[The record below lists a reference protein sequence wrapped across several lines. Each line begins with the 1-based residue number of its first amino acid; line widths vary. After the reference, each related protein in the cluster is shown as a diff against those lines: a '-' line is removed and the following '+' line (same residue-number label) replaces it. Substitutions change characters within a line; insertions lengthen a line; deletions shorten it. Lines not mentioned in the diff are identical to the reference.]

1 MFDTDVIYELTQAE
15 LAGEWEESDRQV
27 LPDDFELI
35 PPSLI
40 LAAYL
45 LRIDRSR
52 LNGHDL
58 VVVMRAEARMEAHY
72 AAQRMATITEV
83 AYSPNGDADS
93 AVERSEVLAEFASE
107 DLSAGLNLTRRAADV
122 ELGFAL
128 ELRERLPKVWELLN
142 TGLIDVRRARTI
154 AQGTTHL
161 TVDAAREVADRII
174 HRAPKL
180 TTGQLAARIRRLCV
194 ETDPEEA
201 QTRYEDSLA
210 ERRVVIEANVDGTA
224 DLHAYG
230 LPADRAVA
238 IGRKVSRLARN
249 LRKSDG
255 SRTMDQL
262 RADVFVDLLCGNHVS
277 GGRAGGMVDI
287 RVDMETLVG
296 LTENPGELAGFGP
309 VIADIARR
317 VTAEQENTEWRW
329 TMVDDNNQVL
339 HTGITTRRPTTAQKR
354 HVQARFRYCV
364 FPGCRMPSADCDLDH
379 RVAVAD
385 GGPTTTCNLAPPMPS
400 PPSGQTRSTLATHH
414 PTQRQPHLAQ
424 PTRTHLHHQRPIALT
439 KGRVDLDQLTGSQLG

>member
-27 LPDDFELI
+27 LPDDFESI

-40 LAAYL
+40 LAGYL
-45 LRIDRSR
+45 YRIDRSK

-93 AVERSEVLAEFASE
+93 GVERSEVLAEFASE

-122 ELGFAL
+122 ELGLAL

-154 AQGTTHL
+154 AHGTTHL
-161 TVDAAREVADRII
+161 TVDTAREVVDRII

-201 QTRYEDSLA
+201 KTRYEEALL
-210 ERRVVIEANVDGTA
+210 ERRVVSQASPDGTA
-224 DLHAYG
+224 DLYGMG
-230 LPADRAVA
+230 LPPERVA
-238 IGRKVSRLARN
+238 AITRFLDKTARS
-249 LRKSDG
+249 LKAGGDPRS
-255 SRTMDQL
+255 MDQI
-262 RADVFVDLLCGNHVS
+262 RADIYLDLLQGTQV
-277 GGRAGGMVDI
+277 AGGQQRAMVDI
-287 RVDMETLVG
+287 TVDLATLVG
-296 LTENPGELAGFGP
+296 LEEKAAEIPGYGP
-309 VIADIARR
+309 VIADIARQ
-317 VTAEQENTEWRW
+317 VAQEQEKAEWRW

-339 HTGITTRRPTTAQKR
+339 HTGITTRRPTNAQKR

-385 GGPTTTCNLAPPMPS
+385 GGPTTTCNLAPLC
-400 PPSGQTRSTLATHH
+400 RHH
-414 PTQRQPHLAQ
+414 HRVKHEAPWQ
-424 PTRTHLHHQRPIALT
+424 PTIQPNGNHTWLSR
-439 KGRVDLDQLTGSQLG
+439 LGHTYTTNGQSP